1 MVPYAWFSV
10 DTYSIK
16 GVIMLYTKSIK
27 IILPLVISVLVF
39 PTLTQAETAIVLAA
53 SETGTI
59 AASQAADQ
67 KAALAKKAAERQK
80 AAEERKAA
88 EEKKAT
94 EEQKEKA
101 TEK

>member
-1 MVPYAWFSV
+1 
-10 DTYSIK
+10 
-16 GVIMLYTKSIK
+16 MLYIKSK
-27 IILPLVISVLVF
+27 RFTLPLCLCVISALLF
-39 PTLTQAETAIVLAA
+39 PILTQAETAIVLAA

-88 EEKKAT
+88 EK
-94 EEQKEKA
+94 QKEKA

>member
-1 MVPYAWFSV
+1 
-10 DTYSIK
+10 
-16 GVIMLYTKSIK
+16 MLYIKSKK
-27 IILPLVISVLVF
+27 ITLPLCLCVISALLF

-53 SETGTI
+53 SETGKI

-80 AAEERKAA
+80 AAEERKATEERKPA
-88 EEKKAT
+88 EEK
-94 EEQKEKA
+94 KEKA